1 MSWCHM
7 FVKLSHGC
15 HAVTWMSSCCPLACK
30 QVLSTRQVAEMMVH
44 AYPFVNVH
52 EALLESLAT
61 HRQELTKDDIV
72 AAAMT
77 NRMAADY
84 AQLLQYC
91 EVVGASA
98 YSGHLPIWT
107 CCPGAKST

>member
-1 MSWCHM
+1 MV
-7 FVKLSHGC
+7 VKLLHGC
-15 HAVTWMSSCCPLACK
+15 QAVTWASCCPTAT

-52 EALLESLAT
+52 EALLESLAA
-61 HRQELTKDDIV
+61 HGKELTKDEIV
-72 AAAMT
+72 AAAVT

-107 CCPGAKST
+107 CCPGAKSS